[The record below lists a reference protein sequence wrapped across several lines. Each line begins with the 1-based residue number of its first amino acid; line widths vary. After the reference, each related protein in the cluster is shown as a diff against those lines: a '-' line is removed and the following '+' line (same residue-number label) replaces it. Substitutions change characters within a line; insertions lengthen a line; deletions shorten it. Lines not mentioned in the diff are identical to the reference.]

1 MTYAENLPYLLKEL
15 KLPASKEHWK
25 EVAKTAL
32 KEKLSYGDFLA
43 KLLDL
48 DLTLKEQNRQQ
59 RAYKQSKLPPAKTL
73 STFDFVG
80 SPSINRNE
88 MEQLAADSQWVKNN
102 ENLIL
107 LGASGAGKTHLACA
121 IAYSLLQKGTKVL
134 FTKTT
139 LLVQS
144 LQQAKADLKLNKE
157 LNRLAR
163 FDLLILDDIGYVR
176 KSEQETSVLF
186 ELIEN
191 RYETGSL
198 LITANHPFSK
208 WNELFP
214 EPIMATAAVDRLIH
228 HANIIHIKEPSFR
241 EKQAKL
247 RSGIIEKII
256 ES

>member
-1 MTYAENLPYLLKEL
+1 MEYVENLPYLLSEL
-15 KLPASKEHWK
+15 KLPAAKEHWQ
-25 EVAKTAL
+25 EVAKSAQ
-32 KEKLSYGDFLA
+32 KENLSYGDFLA

-48 DLTLKEQNRQQ
+48 DLTLKDQNRQQ
-59 RAYKQSKLPPAKTL
+59 RAYKQSKLPPSKTL
-73 STFDFVG
+73 STFDFSG
-80 SPSINRNE
+80 APSINKNE
-88 MEQLAADSQWVKNN
+88 MVQLAADSQWINNN

-121 IAYSLLQKGTKVL
+121 IAYNHLQQGIKVL

-144 LQQAKADLKLNKE
+144 LQQAKADLRLNKE
-157 LNRLAR
+157 LDRLAR
-163 FDLLILDDIGYVR
+163 FKLLILDDIGYVR

-198 LITANHPFSK
+198 IITANQPFSQWK
-208 WNELFP
+208 DLFP
-214 EPIMATAAVDRLIH
+214 DPIMATAAVDRLIH

-247 RSGIIEKII
+247 NVLLKKEEQS
-256 ES
+256 